1 MDDSFAGEESFDV
14 VVDTQKLYVKPDG
27 TMIAVNEPDLMARSE
42 PEKPVTSKSDTVN
55 EPFDF
60 NLLVTNTIDVSSQ
73 HQTKKKTLSSSAAA
87 EIEQSETEDQ
97 QPIVIKKEITFGIE
111 MSALQKEG
119 EKAAENTDD
128 YTSRI

>member
-73 HQTKKKTLSSSAAA
+73 RQTKKKTLSSSAAA

-97 QPIVIKKEITFGIE
+97 QPIMIKKEITFGID

>member
-42 PEKPVTSKSDTVN
+42 PEKAVTSKSDTVN

-60 NLLVTNTIDVSSQ
+60 NLLVSNTIDVS
-73 HQTKKKTLSSSAAA
+73 
-87 EIEQSETEDQ
+87 
-97 QPIVIKKEITFGIE
+97 
-111 MSALQKEG
+111 
-119 EKAAENTDD
+119 
-128 YTSRI
+128 